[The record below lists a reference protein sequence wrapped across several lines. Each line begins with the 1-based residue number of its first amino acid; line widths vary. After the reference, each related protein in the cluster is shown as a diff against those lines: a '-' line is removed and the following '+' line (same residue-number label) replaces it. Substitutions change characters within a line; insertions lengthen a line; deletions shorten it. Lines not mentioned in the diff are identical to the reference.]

1 MKIHSSSR
9 QTRGF
14 TLIELLVVIAIIGI
28 LAGMLLPA
36 IAGAVKKAKIKK
48 AQTEMANLAAA
59 VNAYEGKY
67 SRLPATKASR
77 DVAQTAANPDPSGMI
92 YGTDDRD
99 LQSPFG
105 MKVMTSKPGIAVNA
119 NVQDPRRPVSN
130 RELIAILTDDPEIRN
145 IGGQPINPAHAL
157 NPDRISFLDVKTS
170 TRNAATLSPQQ
181 QTQGN
186 QPSMVGADGVFRDP
200 WGNPYIVIVD
210 LDVDGQVRNPFYSV
224 GGNEREFLKG
234 TVFVWSLGP
243 DGQGIVA
250 GSLDSQTGVNKD
262 NIYSWK

>member
-77 DVAQTAANPDPSGMI
+77 DVAQTAATPDPSGMI
-92 YGTDDRD
+92 YGTDDAD
-99 LQSPFG
+99 LG
-105 MKVMTSKPGIAVNA
+105 GKIMTSKPNLAVSA
-119 NVQDPRRPVSN
+119 FVADTRRLVSN

-145 IGGQPINPAHAL
+145 SGGQPINPAHAL

-170 TRNAATLSPQQ
+170 TRNAAALNQAQ
-181 QTQGN
+181 RTQGN
-186 QPSMVGADGVFRDP
+186 QPSTVGADGVFRDP

-210 LDVDGQVRNPFYSV
+210 LDVDGQVRNPFYRV

-243 DGQGIVA
+243 DGQGLVD
-250 GSLDSQTGVNKD
+250 GSLDSQTGINKD

>member
-9 QTRGF
+9 RTRGF

-36 IAGAVKKAKIKK
+36 LSGALQKAKIKK

-59 VNAYEGKY
+59 VNAYEAKY
-67 SRLPATKASR
+67 SRLPASKVSR
-77 DVAQTAANPDPSGMI
+77 NQAQVAITPDPSGMTF
-92 YGTDDRD
+92 GTVDDD
-99 LQSPFG
+99 LG
-105 MKVMTSKPGIAVNA
+105 VGIKTSKGADVFQNA
-119 NVQDPRRPVSN
+119 ITTDSRRRVSN

-145 IGGQPINPAHAL
+145 TAGQPLNPSHAL

-170 TRNAATLSPQQ
+170 TRNAAALSPAQREI
-181 QTQGN
+181 GN
-186 QPSMVGADGVFRDP
+186 QPSQVGADGVFRDP
-200 WGNPYIVIVD
+200 WGNPYIVVVD
-210 LDVDGQVRNPFYSV
+210 LDVDGQVRNPFYTGSA
-224 GGNEREFLKG
+224 NEREFLKG

-243 DGQGIVA
+243 DGKAESGP
-250 GSLDSQTGVNKD
+250 GTDSKTGLNKD